1 MRAFYRWAM
10 RNGAP
15 ILFWLS
21 LAIVLIS
28 FVRLYGSLG
37 QMEAGMGVEF
47 ERLPLMTRLSA
58 LLAAIAQ
65 ALWTGS
71 IPFAAA
77 VIVHCA
83 DRLTSQYEEGST
95 K

>member
-1 MRAFYRWAM
+1 MKLYRWAM
-10 RNGAP
+10 RHGSP

-28 FVRLYGSLG
+28 FVRLYFQLG
-37 QMEAGMGVEF
+37 QAEVNLGVGF
-47 ERLPLMTRLSA
+47 ERLPFMTRLSA
-58 LLAAIAQ
+58 LAAAVAQ
-65 ALWTGS
+65 SLWSGS

-83 DRLTSQYEEGST
+83 NRITSEGLE

>member
-1 MRAFYRWAM
+1 MTFYRWAM
-10 RNGAP
+10 RNGSP

-21 LAIVLIS
+21 LAIVVIR
-28 FVRLYGSLG
+28 FASLFEQLG
-37 QMEAGMGVEF
+37 NAETGLGVNF
-47 ERLPLMTRLSA
+47 EGLPLATRLSA
-58 LLAAIAQ
+58 LAVAVAQ
-65 ALWTGS
+65 SLWSGS

-83 DRLTSQYEEGST
+83 NRVTSEGLE